1 MADYE
6 FSYTGPNMNA
16 YFGTIKELQDNGYIF
31 KGVATPTTNPGTTTE
46 KCAYIAS
53 EAGTYTNFGNLAVTG
68 LSVLTYNGT
77 AWSVINFN
85 LNVDNTPLDLSSFTR
100 SAGCPHGW
108 LYWIVQDN
116 RTHIDIPVQA
126 GQMYRICANSSFDA
140 IFVLLKQTQ
149 TPTDH
154 LPYDFATGEYHTRVI
169 PAGSCGTVTIP
180 SDCTLC

>member
-53 EAGTYTNFGNLAVTG
+53 EAGTYTNFGNLVVTG

-77 AWSVINFN
+77 AWSASSLNLDIQQTTGQSTTSVMSQKAVTDVLNDRTLIEKENLSLGNAIAYVINN
-85 LNVDNTPLDLSSFTR
+85 AGNWTGSASNHYILSVN
-100 SAGCPHGW
+100 AG
-108 LYWIVQDN
+108 
-116 RTHIDIPVQA
+116 DIIKV
-126 GQMYRICANSSFDA
+126 IANSS
-140 IFVLLKQTQ
+140 QT
-149 TPTDH
+149 
-154 LPYDFATGEYHTRVI
+154 ATCRWI
-169 PAGSCGTVTIP
+169 RQATIP
-180 SDCTLC
+180 SQGGDEKV